1 MLKVKVEVVIS
12 NENGDMKVIDENLKM
27 DFKEL
32 SKLEKFISRFEKSDN
47 VAIDKID
54 DNVYKKCGSGRR

>member
-32 SKLEKFISRFEKSDN
+32 SKLEKFISKFEKSDN
-47 VAIDKID
+47 RAIDKIN
-54 DNVYKKCGSGRR
+54 DNEYKKCGSGRR